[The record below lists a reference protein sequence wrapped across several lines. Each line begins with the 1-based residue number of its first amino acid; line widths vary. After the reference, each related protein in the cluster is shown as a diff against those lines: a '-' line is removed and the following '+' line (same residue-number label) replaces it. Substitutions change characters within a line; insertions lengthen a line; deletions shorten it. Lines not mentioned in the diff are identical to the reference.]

1 MTPERQ
7 PGPVQ
12 SRYQRLSVSRQP
24 FLDEARECAKL
35 TIPSLCPPAGLSNG
49 AKLAEPYQSLG
60 AHGVKNLAEKILM
73 SLFPPGRPFFRLSIS
88 QFDMDR
94 QVAEMSAVMAQQQNV
109 DPEVGQQF
117 VNKLRRMVTS
127 EVEKNLANVERAI
140 IRDFEIEDIWS
151 TDSEVVK
158 HLINDGSVMRYC
170 SQSSDERP
178 RLYDLDHHV
187 VKRDPD
193 GTVLEMITR
202 EGVTA
207 VTLEPDICEA
217 CGIEMDDDQDVG
229 EHEYDLFT
237 HIHREG
243 NRWMVVQELN
253 GVTVPGSEGSY
264 PIDAC
269 PWMPLRWTK
278 IDGEDYGRS
287 HVSDYRG
294 SLRSLEGL
302 TKAPVENAAAAART
316 LGFVNPNSQYGTRLK
331 DIAGAENGA
340 ILTGNANDVT
350 FLQVGKY
357 HDLQVPLR
365 QVQMLYQELGQAF
378 LLNSSVQRDAERV
391 TAREISLLA
400 QELEIALGGV
410 YSTLGKEYQLPILQ
424 NLMAK
429 IKKAGSLPP
438 LPAEVKPT
446 IITGMDMLGRNAD
459 LEKLAQYGQFLQMF
473 PPDIV
478 RSYLRFSDI
487 FKQGAVAIGIDTES
501 ILKSEEEVEQERQ
514 QEMQMALAQQAIGPA
529 INAGAQTAA
538 QPQRPV

>member
-1 MTPERQ
+1 MPPDRQ

-12 SRYQRLSVSRQP
+12 QRYQRLATSRQP

-35 TIPSLCPPAGLSNG
+35 TIPSLCPPASLSNG
-49 AKLAEPYQSLG
+49 AKLPEPYQSLG

-73 SLFPPGRPFFRLSIS
+73 SLFPPGRPFFRLSMN

-94 QVAEMSAVMAQQQNV
+94 QVALMAAEVAGRQGV
-109 DPEVGQQF
+109 DPEAGQHFVG
-117 VNKLRRMVTS
+117 KLRRMVVS
-127 EVEKNLANVERAI
+127 EVEKNLAAVERSI
-140 IRDFEIEDIWS
+140 VRDFEVEDNWS
-151 TDSEVVK
+151 TDSEAMK

-170 SQSSDERP
+170 PQNDSEQP
-178 RLYDLDHHV
+178 RIYDLDHHV

-207 VTLEPDICEA
+207 ASVDPEIRETCGLESE
-217 CGIEMDDDQDVG
+217 DDRG
-229 EHEYDLFT
+229 AEHEYDLFT
-237 HIHREG
+237 HIRRKDK
-243 NRWMVVQELN
+243 RWIVVQELN
-253 GVTVPGSEGSY
+253 SVTVPDSEGSY
-264 PIDAC
+264 PLDAC

-294 SLRSLEGL
+294 SLRSLEGIVHAL
-302 TKAPVENAAAAART
+302 VDNALAAART

-331 DIAGAENGA
+331 DISGAENGA
-340 ILTGNANDVT
+340 ILPGNAADVT
-350 FLQVGKY
+350 FLQVNKY
-357 HDLQVPLR
+357 NDLQVPLR
-365 QVQMLYQELGQAF
+365 QMQMLYQEIGQAF

-429 IKKAGSLPP
+429 MKKSGSLPT
-438 LPAEVKPT
+438 LPPEVKPT

-459 LEKLAQYGQFLQMF
+459 LEKLAQYGQFLKMF
-473 PPDIV
+473 PPDVV
-478 RSYLRFSDI
+478 RQYHRFSDM
-487 FKQGAVAIGIDTES
+487 FKQGAVALGIDVDS
-501 ILKSEEEVEQERQ
+501 VLKSEEEVEQERQ
-514 QEMQMALAQQAIGPA
+514 QEMQLALAQQAIGPA

-538 QPQRPV
+538 Q

>member
-1 MTPERQ
+1 MPPERQ

-12 SRYQRLSVSRQP
+12 ERYQRLAVSRQP

-35 TIPSLCPPAGLSNG
+35 TIPSLCPPDGLSNG

-73 SLFPPGRPFFRLSIS
+73 SLFPPGRPFFRLSMS
-88 QFDMDR
+88 QFDLQR
-94 QVAEMSAVMAQQQNV
+94 QVEEMAAVVAQQQGV
-109 DPEVGQQF
+109 EAEAGFQF
-117 VNKLRRMVTS
+117 VDKMRRVVVL
-127 EVEKNLANVERAI
+127 EVEKKLAAVERAI
-140 IRDFEIEDIWS
+140 VRDFEIADNWS
-151 TDSEVVK
+151 TDSEAVK

-170 SQSSDERP
+170 PQTDDEQP
-178 RLYDLDHHV
+178 RIYDLNHHV

-193 GTVLEMITR
+193 GTVLEMVTR

-207 VTLEPDICEA
+207 ITVDPEIREA
-217 CGIEMDDDQDVG
+217 CGLEVEDDRDGD
-229 EHEYDLFT
+229 HEYDLFT
-237 HIHREG
+237 HIRREG
-243 NRWMVVQELN
+243 SRWMVVQELN
-253 GVTVPGSEGSY
+253 GVTVPDSEGSY

-302 TKAPVENAAAAART
+302 TKALVENAAAAART

-331 DIAGAENGA
+331 DVAGADNGA
-340 ILTGNANDVT
+340 ILTGNAQDVT

-429 IKKAGSLPP
+429 MRKAGSLPP
-438 LPAEVKPT
+438 LPPEVKPT

-473 PPDIV
+473 PPDVV
-478 RSYLRFSDI
+478 RQYHRFADM
-487 FKQGAVAIGIDTES
+487 FKQGAVSIGIDVDS

-538 QPQRPV
+538 QPPM